1 MAFAADRQNAK
12 GAQMP
17 SPTDFDAQ
25 IQAAT
30 VAPFRQGALAL
41 EQLYRRAKEAGH
53 ADAFREAIER
63 ALPLS
68 EKSALL
74 DAWGCRLD
82 ILPLEQAVAVAETAR
97 RGPAQVWGLAISL
110 SVILGVIWLLFSG
123 AKPPVPSPEVASPL
137 FWLGWAPA
145 AAVVILAFIG
155 AASREPGRRPAIVAA
170 CSVIIALSFLS
181 WWLVGGRK
189 DSASILAALHLP
201 ILAWMAV
208 GVASTA
214 RFHERPAQRIAFIL
228 KSAEALI
235 ASGIY
240 VAGAGVF
247 GALTLGIFDVLGV
260 HFSESWISRCAAL
273 VLGMIPVLG
282 IASTIDPGRSPAGQ
296 DYSTGAA
303 RLMRLMTRLLLT
315 PVLGV
320 LAVYV
325 LWFIPRYF
333 WRPFEE
339 RAVLII
345 YNASL
350 AAVLLLVVLSVPYLN
365 EEISAFWSKSLR
377 RGIRAVCALAM
388 ILNLYSL
395 SAVVVRTLRY
405 GLSPNR
411 HATIGWNVVTL
422 CILASITVSQFRAS
436 TDDWRER
443 FQTSFARFLP
453 LAALW
458 ALWVLLVSPWI

>member
-1 MAFAADRQNAK
+1 
-12 GAQMP
+12 
-17 SPTDFDAQ
+17 
-25 IQAAT
+25 
-30 VAPFRQGALAL
+30 
-41 EQLYRRAKEAGH
+41 
-53 ADAFREAIER
+53 
-63 ALPLS
+63 
-68 EKSALL
+68 
-74 DAWGCRLD
+74 
-82 ILPLEQAVAVAETAR
+82 
-97 RGPAQVWGLAISL
+97 
-110 SVILGVIWLLFSG
+110 
-123 AKPPVPSPEVASPL
+123 
-137 FWLGWAPA
+137 
-145 AAVVILAFIG
+145 
-155 AASREPGRRPAIVAA
+155 
-170 CSVIIALSFLS
+170 
-181 WWLVGGRK
+181 
-189 DSASILAALHLP
+189 
-201 ILAWMAV
+201 MAV
-208 GVASTA
+208 GAASTA
-214 RFHERPAQRIAFIL
+214 RFQERPAQRMAFIL
-228 KSAEALI
+228 KSAEALV

-240 VAGAGVF
+240 VAGAGIF
-247 GALTLGIFDVLGV
+247 GALTVGIFDVLGV
-260 HFSESWISRCAAL
+260 RFPESWLRRCAAL

-296 DYSTGAA
+296 DFSTGAA
-303 RLMRLMTRLLLT
+303 RLMRLLTRLLLT

-339 RAVLII
+339 RAVLIV

-377 RGIRAVCALAM
+377 RGVRAVCALAM

-436 TDDWRER
+436 TPDWRAR

-458 ALWVLLVSPWI
+458 ALWVLLVSPWL

>member
-1 MAFAADRQNAK
+1 
-12 GAQMP
+12 MP
-17 SPTDFDAQ
+17 SPIDFDALV
-25 IQAAT
+25 QAA
-30 VAPFRQGALAL
+30 AADPSRRGALAL

-53 ADAFREAIER
+53 ADAFREAVVR
-63 ALPLS
+63 ALSLS

-82 ILPLEQAVAVAETAR
+82 ILPLKQAAPDVEAIQSGTT
-97 RGPAQVWGLAISL
+97 QLWSLAIPL
-110 SVILGVIWLLFSG
+110 SVALGMMWSLFSG
-123 AKPPVPSPEVASPL
+123 GKPPLPAPELAAPL
-137 FWLGWAPA
+137 FWLGWAPVT
-145 AAVVILAFIG
+145 AVIILGFLG
-155 AASREPGRRPAIVAA
+155 AAGRDPERRRAIVIA
-170 CSVIIALSFLS
+170 CILIIALSFLA

-208 GVASTA
+208 GAAATA
-214 RFHERPAQRIAFIL
+214 RFQDRPAQHIGFIL
-228 KSAEALI
+228 KSAETLV

-240 VAGAGVF
+240 LAGAGIF
-247 GALTLGIFDVLGV
+247 GMLTLGIFDVLGV
-260 HFSESWISRCAAL
+260 HFPESWIIRCVAL

-282 IASTIDPGRSPAGQ
+282 IASTIDPSRSPAGQ
-296 DYSTGAA
+296 DFSTGAA
-303 RLMRLMTRLLLT
+303 RLMRLLTRLLLT

-320 LAVYV
+320 LAIYV

-339 RAVLII
+339 RAVLIV

-350 AAVLLLVVLSVPYLN
+350 AAVLLLVVLSAPHLK

-377 RGIRAVCALAM
+377 RGIRAVCALAV

-395 SAVVVRTLRY
+395 SAVVVRTMRY

-422 CILASITVSQFRAS
+422 CILASITISQFRS
-436 TDDWRER
+436 SPSDWSER

-453 LAALW
+453 LAASW
-458 ALWVLLVSPWI
+458 ALWVLLASPWI

>member
-1 MAFAADRQNAK
+1 
-12 GAQMP
+12 MP
-17 SPTDFDAQ
+17 SRADFDAQ
-25 IQAAT
+25 IQAAI
-30 VAPFRQGALAL
+30 VAPFRQGAAAL
-41 EQLYRRAKEAGH
+41 EQLYRRAEEAGH
-53 ADAFREAIER
+53 ADAFREGIAR

-68 EKSALL
+68 KKSALL

-82 ILPLEQAVAVAETAR
+82 ILPLEQAAAEPETAQR
-97 RGPAQVWGLAISL
+97 SPSEVWGLATSL
-110 SVILGVIWLLFSG
+110 SAILGVTWFLLSG
-123 AKPPVPSPEVASPL
+123 GKPPVPSPEVASPL

-155 AASREPGRRPAIVAA
+155 TASRDPERRRPVAA
-170 CSVIIALSFLS
+170 ACCVVVALSVLC
-181 WWLVGGRK
+181 WWLVGSRK
-189 DSASILAALHLP
+189 DSASILTALHLP
-201 ILAWMAV
+201 ILGWMAV

-214 RFHERPAQRIAFIL
+214 RFQERPAQRIAFIL
-228 KSAEALI
+228 KSAEALV
-235 ASGIY
+235 ACGIY
-240 VAGAGVF
+240 VAGAGIF

-260 HFSESWISRCAAL
+260 HFPESWISRCAAL

-303 RLMRLMTRLLLT
+303 RLMRLLARLLLT

-320 LAVYV
+320 LTIYV

-333 WRPFEE
+333 WRPFEQ

-377 RGIRAVCALAM
+377 RGIRVLCALAM

-395 SAVVVRTLRY
+395 SAVIVRTLRY

-422 CILASITVSQFRAS
+422 CIVASITAGQFRAS
-436 TDDWRER
+436 ADNWKER